1 VTTTLTR
8 RIAKLEG
15 TLAPDIFGP
24 CFVMAPD
31 RIGADREIARLKTE
45 YGERMPKTLF
55 VMTLADRKDRRQ

>member
-1 VTTTLTR
+1 VAR
-8 RIAKLEG
+8 FREEQ
-15 TLAPDIFGP
+15 DIFGP